1 MVKYGGMS
9 IQRKSNRRRRRKR
22 KKTRRKRKKKTRN
35 KSGGR
40 EKSQSHKEL
49 DKRVAKERNERKERE
64 REESATDRWAAKNIQ
79 RIVRGNRGRNEAA
92 EAIRLKN
99 LRERL
104 EILKAKAAAEE
115 ASRMERLARGKLAY
129 QVRIPENVKKED
141 IARGLSL
148 QFTGNGGQ
156 TYTVKIPTDKKP
168 GEIFIASV
176 RPKW

>member
-79 RIVRGNRGRNEAA
+79 RIVRGNRGRKKAA
-92 EAIRLKN
+92 YEIHLKN

-104 EILKAKAAAEE
+104 EILKAKAAADQT
-115 ASRMERLARGKLAY
+115 SRKEKRMKY
-129 QVRIPENVKKED
+129 QVQIPENVTKEA
-141 IARGLSL
+141 IARGSSL

-156 TYTVKIPTDKKP
+156 TYTVKIPLDKKP
-168 GEIFIASV
+168 GEIFIAYV